1 MTQTLSARVA
11 SAVRAEVA
19 RRKISQSEIAGLL
32 GISQASLSRR
42 MTGLTPF
49 DIDEVDKIAAHLEL
63 PVASLFEDSAA

>member
-11 SAVRAEVA
+11 SAVRAEAA
-19 RRKISQSEIAGLL
+19 RRKISQAEIAGSL

-49 DIDEVDKIAAHLEL
+49 EIDELDVIAGLLDL
-63 PVASLFEDSAA
+63 PVVSLFVDAA